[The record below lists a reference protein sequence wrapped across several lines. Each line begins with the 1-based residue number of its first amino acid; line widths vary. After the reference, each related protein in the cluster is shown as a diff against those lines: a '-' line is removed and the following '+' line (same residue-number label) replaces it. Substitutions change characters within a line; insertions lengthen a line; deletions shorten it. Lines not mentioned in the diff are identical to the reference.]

1 MRTLIGIALVII
13 GATSADAAVSLP
25 SATLVQPVVI
35 AAAQRSA
42 SDIAQITG
50 TVVQAPTSCQLL
62 PYTEALSQCSIED
75 ATVLASA
82 PPRRPRAKTRR
93 R

>member
-13 GATSADAAVSLP
+13 GAASADAAVSLP

-42 SDIAQITG
+42 SNLAHIQVT
-50 TVVQAPTSCQLL
+50 TVQAPASCQLL
-62 PYTEALSQCSIED
+62 LHTDALNQCSVED